1 MHFHIFYML
10 WGKATKNES
19 AWGLR
24 RSRKGPAPEWKRIEG
39 PGVRNKRASVRIAIW
54 GKESMGHGGRP
65 LLWLFPSSQ
74 TKQNK
79 TKTRPG
85 HMHVG
90 AGRMAL
96 MEQHFHVLPSALIK
110 GPFKKQA
117 CLCAFHNQ
125 EEK

>member
-1 MHFHIFYML
+1 MAGAHS
-10 WGKATKNES
+10 S
-19 AWGLR
+19 AC
-24 RSRKGPAPEWKRIEG
+24 
-39 PGVRNKRASVRIAIW
+39 
-54 GKESMGHGGRP
+54 
-65 LLWLFPSSQ
+65 FPSTQ

-79 TKTRPG
+79 TKNRPG
-85 HMHVG
+85 HMRVG

-96 MEQHFHVLPSALIK
+96 MEWPFHVLPSALIK

>member
-1 MHFHIFYML
+1 
-10 WGKATKNES
+10 
-19 AWGLR
+19 
-24 RSRKGPAPEWKRIEG
+24 
-39 PGVRNKRASVRIAIW
+39 
-54 GKESMGHGGRP
+54 MGHGGHT
-65 LLWLFPSSQ
+65 LLGLFPSSQ

-85 HMHVG
+85 HMRVG

-96 MEQHFHVLPSALIK
+96 TEQHFHVLPSALIK

>member
-1 MHFHIFYML
+1 MSGAHSLGCSPHL
-10 WGKATKNES
+10 LKTNKQTKH
-19 AWGLR
+19 
-24 RSRKGPAPEWKRIEG
+24 KTKQ
-39 PGVRNKRASVRIAIW
+39 KF
-54 GKESMGHGGRP
+54 KKTKTK
-65 LLWLFPSSQ
+65 

-79 TKTRPG
+79 KRPG

-96 MEQHFHVLPSALIK
+96 VEQLFHVLPSALIK